1 MPDVSHILE
10 RTVSISGKMVPFG
23 TIDVEAAR
31 TQASELGALTGWG
44 PMAKVGSIARAWTE
58 LAKNLEG
65 RGAATV
71 ADLEPGMIKK
81 AAEDLWVIPPE
92 RGMI

>member
-1 MPDVSHILE
+1 
-10 RTVSISGKMVPFG
+10 
-23 TIDVEAAR
+23 
-31 TQASELGALTGWG
+31 
-44 PMAKVGSIARAWTE
+44 MAKVGSIARAWTE

-81 AAEDLWVIPPE
+81 SAEDLWVIAPE